1 MSASGVPMPAVDYRL
16 APEHRDPTPIED
28 VYARLRWLH
37 DHAGPELVPFAT

>member
-1 MSASGVPMPAVDYRL
+1 MPAVDYRL